1 MILGAHF
8 ERFLGFDEL
17 NSVFFRSLFPGRL
30 LHRFLSGIID
40 SWSFENK
47 VFVQKVLQKPRF
59 RKTRFLVIRGSNFSV
74 FWTPWDQVF

>member
-8 ERFLGFDEL
+8 ERFLGLDGS
-17 NSVFFRSLFPGRL
+17 NSVFFWGSFPVRF

-47 VFVQKVLQKPRF
+47 VFARKVLQKPCF
-59 RKTRFLVIRGSNFSV
+59 RKNRVLVIRGTIFGV
-74 FWTPWDQVF
+74 FWRPWEQVF